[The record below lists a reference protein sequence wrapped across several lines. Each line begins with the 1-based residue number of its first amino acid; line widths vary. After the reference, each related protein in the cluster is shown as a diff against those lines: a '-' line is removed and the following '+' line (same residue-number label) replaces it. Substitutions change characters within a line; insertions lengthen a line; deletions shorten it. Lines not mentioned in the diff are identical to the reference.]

1 MLEIWLLARNY
12 SKKGMPIALAMNK
25 AKTIF
30 FIKLLDTLSKPFA
43 IIIAPG
49 NNKNNN
55 SELFLFGIN
64 KAKNNPVR
72 KLIMSRIQLF
82 LKELFTEN
90 TFSDFKNIAAIE
102 RANTISTIQWYV
114 FFELKTK
121 LSSVSK

>member
-1 MLEIWLLARNY
+1 
-12 SKKGMPIALAMNK
+12 MPIALAMSRAN
-25 AKTIF
+25 TMF

-43 IIIAPG
+43 IIIAAG

-55 SELFLFGIN
+55 SESFLFGIN
-64 KAKNNPVR
+64 KAKNNPAR

-90 TFSDFKNIAAIE
+90 TFGDFKNIEIIE
-102 RANTISTIQWYV
+102 RVKTTSPIQWYV

-121 LSSVSK
+121 RSNVSK